1 MRRWIV
7 RGALGLL
14 AVAGLVAGVFWARPD
29 LLADLKRI
37 GTPVSALPLETRTEK
52 VEAPPQEELIDDG
65 WCVSHRAP
73 EATCARCQGAAK
85 PEPGATRPCAQPLP
99 LVQLASPEVAR
110 RIGLET
116 TKAVARKHAMT
127 IVGNA
132 EIVYNANSYAEVT
145 PRVPGIIREIL
156 TDEGKVHK
164 KGDVL
169 IVIDSAE
176 VGSAKATYLSAL
188 PVVDLARSTLERTSA
203 LTKQNALPLKDELE
217 AQAAFNR
224 ATADFLN
231 ASQRLRNLG
240 FNDADL
246 EAIARTR
253 DTSSLLKI
261 TSPIEGTIVSR
272 HAVTGEAVQA
282 TSQIFVVAD
291 LRVMWAW
298 IDVYEADI
306 ERVKAGQPVRFTIGG
321 GVGRVFEGHVD
332 WIDAAVNPTTR
343 TIRVRAEVAN
353 PDERLR
359 SNQFGRAEI
368 VVGQEHEAV
377 FVSRQALQQLDGVPL
392 VFLRRPDGRFQ
403 PQRLVIDA
411 EETLGDEVEV
421 AWGLAP
427 GQEVVTTGAFLL
439 KSELQKDQ
447 LAGD

>member
-1 MRRWIV
+1 MKRWLV
-7 RGALGLL
+7 RGAIGLL
-14 AVAGLVAGVFWARPD
+14 ALGGLAAGVFRARPD

-37 GTPVSALPLETRTEK
+37 GTPVAALPLETRTDR
-52 VEAPPQEELIDDG
+52 VEPAAKAERIDDG
-65 WCVSHRAP
+65 WCATHGAP
-73 EATCARCQGAAK
+73 EATCDRCRDVAGSGS
-85 PEPGATRPCAQPLP
+85 PRPCAQPLP
-99 LVQLASPEVAR
+99 VVALASPEIAR

-132 EIVYNANSYAEVT
+132 EIVYNSNTYAEVT
-145 PRVPGIIREIL
+145 PRVAGIIREIL

-176 VGSAKATYLSAL
+176 VGSAKASYLASL
-188 PVVDLARSTLERTSA
+188 PVVELARSTLERTRA
-203 LTKQNALPLKDELE
+203 LTRQNALPLKDELE
-217 AQAAFNR
+217 AQATLNR
-224 ATADFLN
+224 ATADLLN
-231 ASQRLRNLG
+231 AEQRLRNLG
-240 FNDADL
+240 FTDADL
-246 EAIARTR
+246 AQAARSR

-282 TSQIFVVAD
+282 TSQLFVVAD

-306 ERVKAGQPVRFTIGG
+306 ERVKAGQPVRFVIGG
-321 GVGRVFEGHVD
+321 FESKVFEGHVD

-343 TIRVRAEVAN
+343 TIRVRAEIEN

-368 VVGQEHEAV
+368 VVGREHEAV
-377 FVSRQALQQLDGVPL
+377 FLTRDALQQLDGVPL
-392 VFLRRPDGRFQ
+392 VFLRQPDGRFR
-403 PQRLVIDA
+403 PQRLVVDEA
-411 EETLGDEVEV
+411 EALGDEVEV